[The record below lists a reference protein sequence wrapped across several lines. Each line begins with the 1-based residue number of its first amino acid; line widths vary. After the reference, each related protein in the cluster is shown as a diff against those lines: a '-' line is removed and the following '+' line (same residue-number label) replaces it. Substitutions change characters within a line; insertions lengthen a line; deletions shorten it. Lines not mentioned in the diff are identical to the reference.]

1 MHLCEL
7 SLKDSSVI
15 NKKLGLDFSS
25 IQIRNRVGWGGG
37 ANATSVL
44 SHPTGMTR
52 SKDNNT
58 KVCSAVSWLRG
69 LGFIFIC

>member
-25 IQIRNRVGWGGG
+25 IQIRNRVGWVGG
-37 ANATSVL
+37 ANATS
-44 SHPTGMTR
+44 HPTSMTK
-52 SKDNNT
+52 S
-58 KVCSAVSWLRG
+58 
-69 LGFIFIC
+69 